1 MLAGCSAQQDQVKVP
16 DWSDNATMYEVNI
29 RQYTQEGTFKA
40 FEEHL
45 PRLKEMGIKI
55 LWFMPIY
62 PISLEKRL
70 GSLGSYYAI
79 ADYQGINPEFGTKE
93 DFQHLVDTCH
103 EMGFKVILDWVANH
117 TGWDNAWI
125 RENPDWYTKNAEGEI
140 IYPETWEDVADLN
153 FESKDM
159 QNAMIKAMSY
169 WVKEFDV
176 DGYRCDYAGG
186 VPLDFWENVRTK
198 LDRIKPVYMLAEDDR
213 SMAFLKYAFN
223 SNYGWS
229 FYHDLN
235 NVAKGTKKASSL
247 ASYFKNKVKN
257 YPDGAYPLHFID
269 NHDENS
275 WIGTVE
281 ERMGVAQQAM
291 LTLIFTVPGMPLIYS
306 GQEVNLNH
314 RLEFFDKDEII
325 WEDFQNEE
333 LLTKLIHL
341 KLEHPALWNGDEG
354 GEIQF
359 LESSKERVL
368 IYQRH
373 KNEDKILAILN
384 LSNQTTEVQFVMEQ
398 DFEGKDLMTTEN
410 ILLVAGENK
419 LSLEPW
425 ECIVISK

>member
-1 MLAGCSAQQDQVKVP
+1 
-16 DWSDNATMYEVNI
+16 
-29 RQYTQEGTFKA
+29 
-40 FEEHL
+40 
-45 PRLKEMGIKI
+45 
-55 LWFMPIY
+55 
-62 PISLEKRL
+62 
-70 GSLGSYYAI
+70 
-79 ADYQGINPEFGTKE
+79 
-93 DFQHLVDTCH
+93 
-103 EMGFKVILDWVANH
+103 
-117 TGWDNAWI
+117 
-125 RENPDWYTKNAEGEI
+125 
-140 IYPETWEDVADLN
+140 
-153 FESKDM
+153 
-159 QNAMIKAMSY
+159 
-169 WVKEFDV
+169 
-176 DGYRCDYAGG
+176 
-186 VPLDFWENVRTK
+186 
-198 LDRIKPVYMLAEDDR
+198 
-213 SMAFLKYAFN
+213 
-223 SNYGWS
+223 
-229 FYHDLN
+229 
-235 NVAKGTKKASSL
+235 GTKKASSL